1 MVGEIPDEK
10 VPGSDPGRADADGT
24 PALLFEDVQPADDY
38 GTELNC
44 PVYGYGFS
52 HDGVPFIVA
61 YIVMDEAAADDTKRA
76 EMKGYVDEM
85 VNTVRAAQ

>member
-1 MVGEIPDEK
+1 MLTD
-10 VPGSDPGRADADGT
+10 GS

-44 PVYGYGFS
+44 PIYGYGFS

-61 YIVMDEAAADDTKRA
+61 YIVMDETAADEAKCA

-85 VNTVRAAQ
+85 VSTVRAAQ